1 MNETHI
7 QSEPDFE
14 NEERIIQDLTCIA
27 VTGIEDPVRDEVPDA
42 IRKCQRAGI
51 TVRMVTGDNINTA
64 RSIATKCGIIKPSDD
79 FLVLEGKEFNTRVR
93 GPDGEVSESLTSTS
107 ACVAPRA
114 RSIELLMNVSYLT
127 KRSSDVCV
135 FVVADQ
141 TVAHRRHLAAP
152 ARAGALVTHRQVHAR
167 QGHHRQPH

>member
-79 FLVLEGKEFNTRVR
+79 FMVLEGKDFSTRVHDQA
-93 GPDGEVSESLTSTS
+93 G
-107 ACVAPRA
+107 
-114 RSIELLMNVSYLT
+114 NVSLCTHLCYIRL
-127 KRSSDVCV
+127 RYVYVSSKIASSVIV
-135 FVVADQ
+135 NTEIVA
-141 TVAHRRHLAAP
+141 TVLST
-152 ARAGALVTHRQVHAR
+152 L
-167 QGHHRQPH
+167 